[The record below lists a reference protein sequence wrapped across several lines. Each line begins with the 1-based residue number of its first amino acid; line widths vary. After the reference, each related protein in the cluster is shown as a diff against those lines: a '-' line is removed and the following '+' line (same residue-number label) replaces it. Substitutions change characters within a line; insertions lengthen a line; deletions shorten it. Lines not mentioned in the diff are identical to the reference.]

1 MKPAVA
7 RHFTKVVISWRT
19 SPQTT
24 TSPPTLTSSTTGVK
38 RPNTEGSTSNPNK
51 KQKSAQTNTT
61 SQASQIRQKITA
73 PKVTKSVR
81 TGQANKRTGEANKR
95 TGGSGGNRNNGV
107 RLAKIA
113 RNKNNEKNLY
123 VPPPRRGT

>member
-19 SPQTT
+19 SPQSTLSPS
-24 TSPPTLTSSTTGVK
+24 TSTSSTTGDK
-38 RPNTEGSTSNPNK
+38 RPNTESSPPKPNK
-51 KQKSAQTNTT
+51 KQKSAQTQTNTI
-61 SQASQIRQKITA
+61 SQASSQVRQKITA
-73 PKVTKSVR
+73 PQVTKSSR
-81 TGQANKRTGEANKR
+81 TGQVNKRA
-95 TGGSGGNRNNGV
+95 GGSGGNRNNGI